1 MSGKGTFTDPKKEK
15 LVSIL
20 SSEFD
25 KYLMEHPEVSQK
37 IPKNALLVFQLEG
50 SNEFNEW
57 SKKLSRKYQEKEQ
70 PLLFVY
76 IKGLK
81 PSLSRLIEP
90 KLEKVV

>member
-1 MSGKGTFTDPKKEK
+1 MEVFKKM
-15 LVSIL
+15 VIIL

-25 KYLMEHPEVSQK
+25 KYLIENPEVSRE

-50 SNEFNEW
+50 SNEFNKW
-57 SKKLSRKYQEKEQ
+57 SKELSKKYQEKGQ
-70 PLLFVY
+70 SLIFVY

-90 KLEKVV
+90 KLEKIV

>member
-1 MSGKGTFTDPKKEK
+1 MNVYKNSFKEM
-15 LVSIL
+15 VSIL

-25 KYLMEHPEVSQK
+25 KYLISGGISRNFQK
-37 IPKNALLVFQLEG
+37 CTSCFQLEG

-57 SKKLSRKYQEKEQ
+57 SKELSRKYQEKEQ

-90 KLEKVV
+90 KLEKIA

>member
-1 MSGKGTFTDPKKEK
+1 MNVYKDSFKK

-57 SKKLSRKYQEKEQ
+57 SKELSRKYQEKEQ

>member
-1 MSGKGTFTDPKKEK
+1 MEVFKE